1 MYNTPTELLAE
12 TTIQPEES
20 KYRGE
25 VDEIKKRSNDIL
37 NRIAEFE
44 KNHAERKKQMQL
56 EAEEREREMEMRKF
70 RGPLT
75 PRTYESYHEEELD
88 LEAQLKKL
96 KNKNKKLQNRIEDM
110 KKMLAESEAKEK
122 ELKDELD
129 FTYQKRLLL
138 DKRSL
143 LL

>member
-1 MYNTPTELLAE
+1 MTNTPTEVFSDM
-12 TTIQPEES
+12 TIQPEES

-25 VDEIKKRSNDIL
+25 VDDIKKRSDDIL

-44 KNHAERKKQMQL
+44 KNHAQMKKQMQI
-56 EAEEREREMEMRKF
+56 EAEEREREIEMRKH

-75 PRTYESYHEEELD
+75 PRTYESYREEELD
-88 LEAQLKKL
+88 LQAQLKRL
-96 KNKNKKLQNRIEDM
+96 KNKNKKLQSQVEDM
-110 KKMLAESEAKEK
+110 KKMLAESEAKER
-122 ELKDELD
+122 ELQDELD